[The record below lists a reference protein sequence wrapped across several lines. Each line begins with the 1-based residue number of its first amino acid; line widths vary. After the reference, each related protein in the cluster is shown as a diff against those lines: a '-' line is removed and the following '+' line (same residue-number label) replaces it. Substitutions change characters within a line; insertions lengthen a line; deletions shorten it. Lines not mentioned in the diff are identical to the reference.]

1 MRHEVTFIS
10 DDIRHEVG
18 RKVSLLGLYDQ
29 AIVFKTLP
37 ARLLKL
43 AFYQR
48 WLDVSNLSK
57 VVLEIRGEPLGHT
70 VFRVDGIPSEPELK
84 GPHPARITLVIGPI
98 DIMREWRLE
107 FLTYFNEES
116 SPAHTHLLQVTVDA
130 ELKLI

>member
-10 DDIRHEVG
+10 DDIRFEVG

-29 AIVFKTLP
+29 AILFKSLP

-43 AFYQR
+43 CFYQR

-57 VVLEIRGEPLGHT
+57 VLLEIRGEPLGNT
-70 VFRVDGIPSEPELK
+70 VLRVNGIPSESEPK
-84 GPHPARITLVIGPI
+84 GVHPARITLVIGPI
-98 DIMREWRLE
+98 DIMREGRLE

-116 SPAHTHLLQVTVDA
+116 SPSHTHQVQIGVDP
-130 ELKLI
+130 ELKLS